1 MRNRLEK
8 QVIVPISWCD
18 NHSQLN
24 ITGIFN
30 LFMDL
35 ATEHGDEIGLG
46 MDRLAEKG
54 LFWVASKT
62 KIKITQKPQMLKSV
76 TAATWPEKPS
86 RIRCNRY
93 YSITDNV
100 NMLVE
105 GKTEWVMVEIESGRP
120 AKIDS
125 AYPIDMEHCPDVV
138 CETPFCRLST
148 NFDECEELAGYTV
161 CSTDIDVSQ
170 HMNNVAY
177 IRAVLGCFST
187 KEIDDMNICEIDVS
201 YRLQCYEGEKLSFRI
216 RREENCCDI
225 GIIKED
231 GTTACVMR
239 FVCG

>member
-8 QVIVPISWCD
+8 QIKIPISWCD

-24 ITGIFN
+24 ICGIFN

-46 MDRLAEKG
+46 MDRLAQKG

-62 KIKITQKPQMLKSV
+62 KVKINSSPKMLDDV
-76 TAATWPEKPS
+76 YTATWPEKPG

-93 YSITDNV
+93 YYIKNNSI
-100 NMLVE
+100 MLVE
-105 GKTEWVMVEIESGRP
+105 GKTEWVMVEAENGRP
-120 AKIDS
+120 AKIDG
-125 AYPIDMEHCPDVV
+125 AYPAELEHCSDVV
-138 CETPFCRLST
+138 CEEPFCRLST
-148 NFDECEELAGYTV
+148 NFDDCEELAEYTV

-187 KEIDDMNICEIDVS
+187 NEIDAMNICEIDVS

-216 RREENCCDI
+216 KHEENCREI

-239 FVCG
+239 FVGR